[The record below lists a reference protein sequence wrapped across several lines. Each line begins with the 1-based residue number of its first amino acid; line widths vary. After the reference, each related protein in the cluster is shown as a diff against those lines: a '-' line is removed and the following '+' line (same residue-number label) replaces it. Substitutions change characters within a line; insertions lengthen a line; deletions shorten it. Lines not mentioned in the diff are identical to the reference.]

1 VKEHRNMTRRSEP
14 ISILAPHSFRQA
26 LSRRS
31 FLQLG
36 GAAAGVAFLAAC
48 GSSDDDGGS
57 GTTAGTDAAGTTP
70 PAGTDAPGGTAAPGG
85 SILSEYSNVVNKSS
99 GTLSMFTWGDYNDPE
114 IVGALAESSLGVS
127 MKVDYYAS
135 NEDLI
140 TKLSASNGTSGY
152 DIVVPT
158 GPFIPQMVEK
168 GLIQKFDL
176 TKMPNM
182 VNVDPLYLG
191 QAWDP
196 GNEYSVCKDWGSTG
210 WMWNKAVID
219 KDIATWND
227 FIAVSQNEASG
238 NVSVLD
244 SANNIT
250 GMYYWANGINWTT
263 EKQEDIDACEDFLVN
278 EYASHIKAFD
288 SYPSTKIAEGA
299 YTLSMAWNG
308 DARQAFVR
316 IADAGGDPEEW
327 AWALGAP
334 ATELWMDNY
343 VIPTG
348 APNPDAAHAWI
359 NWLLTPEISIKDLE
373 YHGYNSGMKN
383 MEALLAELAP
393 DLVDGDMIFFTDEQ
407 VATMQTGAVNSA
419 QDRTVDILNK
429 VKAKAGG

>member
-1 VKEHRNMTRRSEP
+1 MTRRPEP
-14 ISILAPHSFRQA
+14 VTILAPESFRRA

-36 GAAAGVAFLAAC
+36 TAAAGVAFLAAC
-48 GSSDDDGGS
+48 GSSDDDSSPGTTGGS
-57 GTTAGTDAAGTTP
+57 TAESTGSSA
-70 PAGTDAPGGTAAPGG
+70 PAGSSASVPAG
-85 SILSEYSNVVNKSS
+85 SILGNYSNVINKSS
-99 GTLSMFTWGDYNDPE
+99 GTLAMYTWGDYNDPE
-114 IVGALAESSLGVS
+114 IVGAQAESALSVS

-158 GPFIPQMVEK
+158 GPFIPQMIEK

-176 TKMPNM
+176 TMLPNM
-182 VNVDPLYLG
+182 VNVDPLYLAR
-191 QAWDP
+191 AWDP

-210 WMWNKAVID
+210 WMWNNAVLNR
-219 KDIATWND
+219 DIATWND
-227 FIAVSQNEASG
+227 FIEVSMGDASG

-244 SANNIT
+244 SANNVT

-263 EKQEDIDACEDFLVN
+263 EETADIDACEVFLVD

-327 AWALGAP
+327 KWALGAP

-348 APNPDAAHAWI
+348 APNVEAAHAWI
-359 NWLLTPEISIKDLE
+359 NWLLTPEISIQDLN
-373 YHGYNSGMKN
+373 YHGYNSGMKD
-383 MEALLAELAP
+383 MEALLAELLP
-393 DLVDGDMIFFTDEQ
+393 DIVDGDMIFFGDEQ

>member
-1 VKEHRNMTRRSEP
+1 MTRRPEP
-14 ISILAPHSFRQA
+14 ISILAPRSFRQA

-48 GSSDDDGGS
+48 GSSDGDSGS
-57 GTTAGTDAAGTTP
+57 TSPAGTT
-70 PAGTDAPGGTAAPGG
+70 GGTAAPGG
-85 SILSEYSNVVNKSS
+85 TTPAGSILGDYSNVVNKSS
-99 GTLSMFTWGDYNDPE
+99 GTLSMYTWGDYNDPE
-114 IVGALAESSLGVS
+114 IVGALAETDLGVS
-127 MKVDYYAS
+127 MKVDYYVS

-140 TKLSASNGTSGY
+140 TKLSTSNGTSGY

-158 GPFIPQMVEK
+158 GPFIPQMIEK

-176 TKMPNM
+176 TKLPNM

-191 QAWDP
+191 QSWDP

-210 WMWNKAVID
+210 WMWNKSVID
-219 KDIATWND
+219 KDIVTWND

-263 EKQEDIDACEDFLVN
+263 EKTEDLDACEKFLVD

-299 YTLSMAWNG
+299 YAMSMAWNG

-316 IADAGGDPEEW
+316 IEEAGGDPEEW
-327 AWALGAP
+327 QWALGAP

-359 NWLLTPEISIKDLE
+359 NWLLTPEISIQDLN

-383 MEALLAELAP
+383 MSALLAELLP

>member
-1 VKEHRNMTRRSEP
+1 MTNRPEP
-14 ISILAPHSFRQA
+14 ITILAPQSFRRA

-48 GSSDDDGGS
+48 GSDDDDGPS
-57 GTTAGTDAAGTTP
+57 ATTGGTTP
-70 PAGTDAPGGTAAPGG
+70 NSSGSTPSSGGSSPAG
-85 SILSEYSNVVNKSS
+85 SILGDYSNVINQSS
-99 GTLSMFTWGDYNDPE
+99 GTLAMYTWGDYNDPD
-114 IVGALAESSLGVS
+114 IVGALAESSLGVT

-140 TKLSASNGTSGY
+140 TKLEASQGTSGF

-158 GPFIPQMVEK
+158 GPFIPQMIEK
-168 GLIQKFDL
+168 GLLQKFDL
-176 TKMPNM
+176 SKLPNM

-210 WMWNKAVID
+210 WMWNNAEIG

-244 SANNIT
+244 SANNVT

-263 EKQEDIDACEDFLVN
+263 EETADLDACEKFLVD

-327 AWALGAP
+327 KWALGAP

-348 APNPDAAHAWI
+348 APNPEAAHAWI
-359 NWLLTPEISIKDLE
+359 NWLLTPEISIKDLN

-383 MEALLAELAP
+383 MEGLLAELVP
-393 DLVDGDMIFFTDEQ
+393 ELVDGDMIFFSDEQ
-407 VATMQTGAVNSA
+407 VATMQTGEVNSA
-419 QDRTVDILNK
+419 QGRTVDIFNK
-429 VKAKAGG
+429 VKAKAAG